1 MATAGFGFS
10 ANTDPIMAV
19 KEAIDAAGVPGAT
32 FALVSCTVDN
42 DVAAV
47 NDAFVSELPDAQLQG
62 VTSCR
67 NILMAGGAVPGVGCL
82 LFDAPGSFVTAYGE
96 DGGAAAADLKQNK
109 NVLEGTPQAIIM
121 ATTPGNEEAA
131 MERIGIECVPGAQ
144 FGAQFGAILG
154 RVADD
159 HPRSSGT
166 RARASTARRRRTTSS
181 TARGRC

>member
-1 MATAGFGFS
+1 MGGAS
-10 ANTDPIMAV
+10 ALCAV
-19 KEAIDAAGVPGAT
+19 
-32 FALVSCTVDN
+32 
-42 DVAAV
+42 VAA
-47 NDAFVSELPDAQLQG
+47 
-62 VTSCR
+62 
-67 NILMAGGAVPGVGCL
+67 
-82 LFDAPGSFVTAYGE
+82 VTAYGE
-96 DGGAAAADLKQNK
+96 VCGAAAADLKQNG

-166 RARASTARRRRTTSS
+166 RARASMARRRRTTSS

>member
-1 MATAGFGFS
+1 MQACQ
-10 ANTDPIMAV
+10 V
-19 KEAIDAAGVPGAT
+19 Q

-47 NDAFVSELPDAQLQG
+47 NDAFLAELPDVQLQG
-62 VTSCR
+62 IRVVR

-96 DGGAAAADLKQNK
+96 DGGAAAADLKQNG

-131 MERIGIECVPGAQ
+131 MERIGIEYP
-144 FGAQFGAILG
+144 
-154 RVADD
+154 
-159 HPRSSGT
+159 GT
-166 RARASTARRRRTTSS
+166 RIYGGTAADNELDGSWKVLTGGGAKDGGVAGGGDGRRQVWCEHARRRRDVHADRSW
-181 TARGRC
+181 RR